1 MKIYNYKEDT
11 KEYLNST
18 EAYEDPEASRR
29 QGKFIPMMPAN
40 STLLA
45 PPDYDPQNQIPVFED
60 GQWVIKAD
68 YRKNYKKVTDDFIT
82 EYIKD
87 IGEIADGCVVTKEL
101 AEEIDKNPDRFK
113 IENGKVLKKS
123 DEEYAAF
130 EAEREKERIANL
142 NLTAADVERAIYKAK
157 GIDFDD
163 VIRLVE
169 AQPLSEDD
177 KPAIDLK
184 ALKIELKA
192 NNFYRGNPYID
203 AVGTL
208 LGFTSE
214 QLDEFFETND
224 YTKLM

>member
-11 KEYLNST
+11 KEYLNSI

-45 PPDYDPQNQIPVFED
+45 PPDYDPQNQIPVFENS
-60 GQWVIKAD
+60 QWVIKAD

-87 IGEIADGCVVTKEL
+87 IGEIADGYVVTKEL
-101 AEEIDKNPDRFK
+101 ADEIDKNPDMFK

-123 DEEYAAF
+123 DEEYAEF

-208 LGFTSE
+208 LGFTKE

>member
-45 PPDYDPQNQIPVFED
+45 PPGYNPQNQIPVFED

-87 IGEIADGCVVTKEL
+87 IGEIADGYVVTKEL
-101 AEEIDKNPDRFK
+101 ADEIDKNPDMFK
-113 IENGKVLKKS
+113 IENGEVIRKS

-157 GIDFDD
+157 GLDFDD

-192 NNFYRGNPYID
+192 NNFYRGNAYID

-208 LGFTSE
+208 LGFTKE

>member
-11 KEYLNST
+11 KEYLNSI

-45 PPDYDPQNQIPVFED
+45 PSDYDPQNQIPVFED

-113 IENGKVLKKS
+113 IENGEVIRKS

-130 EAEREKERIANL
+130 ETEREKERIANL

-208 LGFTSE
+208 LGFTKE